1 MKTNS
6 KMPYISRGNILFEKS
21 GQAPPPCKDFH
32 QVIVTEKEVLFR
44 SWRISLR
51 KDQIKIPPSQRRISH
66 EDFRDDTIMDSDITR
81 IFGSDVLHY
90 IQGVVF
96 DDWLIR
102 MPVSVLTKIVRE
114 LDLTDV
120 ISVSHVCRFLR
131 KVCSSNELWQDLYAK
146 YSGKVTDDIKT
157 LATELG
163 WKRMFFTNKLQLQKE
178 VSRMRKSADSRKE
191 KEDS

>member
-1 MKTNS
+1 
-6 KMPYISRGNILFEKS
+6 
-21 GQAPPPCKDFH
+21 
-32 QVIVTEKEVLFR
+32 
-44 SWRISLR
+44 
-51 KDQIKIPPSQRRISH
+51 
-66 EDFRDDTIMDSDITR
+66 
-81 IFGSDVLHY
+81 
-90 IQGVVF
+90 
-96 DDWLIR
+96 LIR